1 MELPGIRQKM
11 IEDLEPKFRKVINR
25 HVKELKDIV
34 KEKERIL
41 DAEDPKEE
49 LLGLGGFKKIDKFV
63 IKVEGP
69 LEEKLLTLKQDMQEL
84 KEAIDREISLMKD
97 LDELTKAGRKDK
109 VLAEQLERLKE
120 ELSDPL
126 LLAKLL
132 LEQTDNI
139 KTGHDTIAEIVRM
152 AKKQKEQEIAVYA
165 TELDNL
171 ISKIQNVI
179 QTRETDALDLIY
191 NLLHT
196 EGWNEIENELRL

>member
-25 HVKELKDIV
+25 HVKELKEIV

-41 DAEDPKEE
+41 DTEDPKEE

-84 KEAIDREISLMKD
+84 KEAIDREINLMKNI
-97 LDELTKAGRKDK
+97 DELTKAGKKDK
-109 VLAEQLERLKE
+109 ILAEQLERLKE

-139 KTGHDTIAEIVRM
+139 KTGHSTIADIVRM
-152 AKKQKEQEIAVYA
+152 AKKQEEQEIAVYA

-179 QTRETDALDLIY
+179 QTRETDALDLIH